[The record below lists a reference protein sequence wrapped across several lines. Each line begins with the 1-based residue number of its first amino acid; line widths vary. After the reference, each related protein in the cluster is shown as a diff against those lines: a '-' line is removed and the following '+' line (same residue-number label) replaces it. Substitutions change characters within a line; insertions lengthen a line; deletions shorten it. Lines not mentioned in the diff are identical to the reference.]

1 MKLTEHFTL
10 EELYASDYAD
20 RNNIDN
26 MPKDATVLNNIK
38 WLADNLQRIR
48 NVLNYPIHVNSAYR
62 SLLVNAGIG
71 SKPTSSHVKGLAA
84 DIICPNYGSP
94 RAVVDAIISSDI
106 EYDQV
111 ILEYDRWCHI
121 GFAPKGEKQRLQKL
135 IIDKS
140 GTRKYGN

>member
-1 MKLTEHFTL
+1 MKLTQHFTL
-10 EELYASDYAD
+10 EELYASEYAD

-26 MPKDATVLNNIK
+26 MPKDATILNNIK

-84 DIICPNYGSP
+84 DIICPGFGSP

-106 EYDQV
+106 QYDQI

-121 GFAPKGEKQRLQKL
+121 GFTPKGEKQRLQKL

-140 GTRKYGN
+140 GTRNYGN

>member
-1 MKLTEHFTL
+1 MKLTQHFTL
-10 EELYASDYAD
+10 EELYASEYAD

-26 MPKDATVLNNIK
+26 MPKDATILNNIK

-71 SKPTSSHVKGLAA
+71 SKLTSSHVKGLAA
-84 DIICPNYGSP
+84 DIICPGFGSP

-121 GFAPKGEKQRLQKL
+121 GFTPKGEKQRLQKL